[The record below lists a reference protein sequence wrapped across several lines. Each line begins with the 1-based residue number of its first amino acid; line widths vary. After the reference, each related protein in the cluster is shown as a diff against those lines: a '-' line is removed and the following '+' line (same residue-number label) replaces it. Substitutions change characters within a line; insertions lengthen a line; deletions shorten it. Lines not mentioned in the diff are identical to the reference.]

1 MVWSLSD
8 IINHLS
14 RGEAA
19 LQLLFFA
26 YMVFKQLSVFLK
38 LGDFSKYLN
47 FWPFLKEKFPYDKK
61 IGYCQEVVASL
72 RWHILLSGLPQSLL
86 PSLVLLTPRPKLSIL
101 SCLSY
106 YFKEKLRIKVGYL
119 LYSCS
124 HWKLK
129 NKKSTCL
136 LPACFTHLYLLLCT
150 HDYLNLE
157 ILFFLVW

>member
-1 MVWSLSD
+1 LVWSLSD

-38 LGDFSKYLN
+38 LGDFSKYLD

-61 IGYCQEVVASL
+61 N
-72 RWHILLSGLPQSLL
+72 WLLSRSSCFLEMAYITFWLTTVSSTFFGL
-86 PSLVLLTPRPKLSIL
+86 VDTKAKLSIL

-119 LYSCS
+119 
-124 HWKLK
+124 
-129 NKKSTCL
+129 
-136 LPACFTHLYLLLCT
+136 FTRAPT
-150 HDYLNLE
+150 EN
-157 ILFFLVW
+157 